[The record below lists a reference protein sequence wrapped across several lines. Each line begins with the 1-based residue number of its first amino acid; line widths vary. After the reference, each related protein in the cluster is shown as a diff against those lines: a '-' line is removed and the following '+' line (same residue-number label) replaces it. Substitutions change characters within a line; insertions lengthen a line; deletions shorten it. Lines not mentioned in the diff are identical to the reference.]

1 MGRSKLSRL
10 VSLRINSRQL
20 LLTFILALATWFVI
34 TSGNQYEF
42 DETIPVRTRGL
53 QEQGRILVTDQLPE
67 VTTRIRGRG
76 WSLWQEYLFNRAW
89 YDLPI
94 VDENSPVVTV
104 TLQPEQVII
113 PAAANLAPVAV
124 IKPRQLEL
132 RIDEITT
139 ATLRVEPQLALDL
152 MPGYRQ
158 VGQPVVIPDTLQLTA
173 PASILDT
180 LTSIST
186 ELIKRTGVDRP
197 LELTTRLVIPFN
209 HLQPP
214 HQQVTVKLDIQPL
227 LELEFSNLAVE
238 TRNLPDHVSILLDP
252 PVVSALLAGPTSY
265 MRELTADQL
274 TVSVDFSNWRPESPR
289 LLPDIDY
296 PDGVELIAT
305 TPERVKIR
313 LIVE

>member
-10 VSLRINSRQL
+10 ISLRVNSRQL
-20 LLTFILALATWFVI
+20 LLTFALALATWFVI

-53 QEQGRILVTDQLPE
+53 QEQGRMLVSDQIPE

-94 VDENSPVVTV
+94 VEGSNSVVTI

-113 PAAANLAPVAV
+113 PAATNLAPVAV
-124 IKPRQLEL
+124 LKPRQLEL
-132 RIDEITT
+132 RIDEM
-139 ATLRVEPQLALDL
+139 ATVLLRVEPQLALDL

-158 VGQPVVIPDTLQLTA
+158 VGQPVVIPDTVRLTA

-180 LTSIST
+180 VTSIST
-186 ELIKRTGVDRP
+186 ELIKKTGVDSP
-197 LELTTRLVIPFN
+197 LEITTTLVIPFN
-209 HLQPP
+209 HLIPSRQE
-214 HQQVTVKLDIQPL
+214 VTVKLDVQPL
-227 LELEFSNLAVE
+227 LELEYSNLAVE
-238 TRNLPDHVSILLDP
+238 TRNLPDNVSILLDP
-252 PVVSALLAGPTSY
+252 PVVSALIAGPSSY

-274 TVSVDFSNWRPESPR
+274 NVSVDFSNWRPESPR
-289 LLPDIDY
+289 LVPDIAF
-296 PDGVELIAT
+296 PDGVELITT
-305 TPERVKIR
+305 TPEQVKIR

>member
-1 MGRSKLSRL
+1 
-10 VSLRINSRQL
+10 
-20 LLTFILALATWFVI
+20 LLTFALALATWFVI

-53 QEQGRILVTDQLPE
+53 QEQGRMLVSDQIPE

-94 VDENSPVVTV
+94 VEGSNSVVTI

-113 PAAANLAPVAV
+113 PAATNLAPVAV
-124 IKPRQLEL
+124 LKPRQLEL
-132 RIDEITT
+132 RIDEM
-139 ATLRVEPQLALDL
+139 ATVLLRVEPQLALDL

-158 VGQPVVIPDTLQLTA
+158 VGQPVVIPDTVRLTA

-180 LTSIST
+180 VTSIST
-186 ELIKRTGVDRP
+186 ELIKKTGVDSP
-197 LELTTRLVIPFN
+197 LEITTTLVIPFN
-209 HLQPP
+209 HLIPSRQE
-214 HQQVTVKLDIQPL
+214 VTVKLDVQPL
-227 LELEFSNLAVE
+227 LELEYSNLAVE
-238 TRNLPDHVSILLDP
+238 TRNLPDNVSILLDP
-252 PVVSALLAGPTSY
+252 PVVSALIAGPSSY

-274 TVSVDFSNWRPESPR
+274 NVSVDFSNWRPESPR
-289 LLPDIDY
+289 LVPDIAF
-296 PDGVELIAT
+296 PDGVELITT
-305 TPERVKIR
+305 TPEQVKIR